1 MKETGPAAG
10 SCEQVVAKDSNI
22 IGTRVTTAKVESS
35 NTMIRNIK
43 KILAGS
49 APPKQPSIAYAA
61 EEVPPGRWREPI
73 SAGCDSSRNVK
84 SFFKLFKKIL
94 MSEFFQGELL

>member
-1 MKETGPAAG
+1 MKETGPTAG

-49 APPKQPSIAYAA
+49 APPNNHQSHMLQKRCRPDGGVSPYQRVVIHH
-61 EEVPPGRWREPI
+61 ET
-73 SAGCDSSRNVK
+73 
-84 SFFKLFKKIL
+84 
-94 MSEFFQGELL
+94 